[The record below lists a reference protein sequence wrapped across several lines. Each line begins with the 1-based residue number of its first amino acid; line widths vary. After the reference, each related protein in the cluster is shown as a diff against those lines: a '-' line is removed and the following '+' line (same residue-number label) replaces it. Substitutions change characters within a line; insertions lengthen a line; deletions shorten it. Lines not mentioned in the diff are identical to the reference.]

1 MGLRFV
7 AFTKEGV
14 SGVGVLLQ
22 DDRVLDIRSVLEDV
36 SSIQALIERVS
47 DDDIVL
53 LASATSRVEGYRTYG
68 LSEVVICPPIERPLH
83 DILCVGV
90 NYLDHLKETKDT
102 VKGFKEATAPV
113 YFSKRA
119 ISILGSGDTIELRDD
134 LDDKLDYEV
143 ELAVIIGKRGKD
155 IPKGEVEDYIFGYS
169 VFNDISSRSLQKRHG
184 QWFRGKSLDT
194 YTAMGPAILHKSAL
208 PLPVKVEVKSYVND
222 ELRQSS
228 NTELMITDIPSLISD
243 LSSGMT
249 LEPGDIVA
257 TGTPAGVGM
266 GFSPPKYLKK
276 GDKVVCEIPSI
287 GKLINYVR

>member
-1 MGLRFV
+1 MRFV

-47 DDDIVL
+47 DDDIAL
-53 LASATSRVEGYRTYG
+53 LASAISRSEGYRTYG

-90 NYLDHLKETKDT
+90 NYLDHLKETKNT

-119 ISILGSGDTIELRDD
+119 ISILGSGETIELRDD

-169 VFNDISSRSLQKRHG
+169 VFNDISSRSLQKCHG

-208 PLPVKVEVKSYVND
+208 PLPVKAEVKSYVND

-228 NTELMITDIPSLISD
+228 NTEMMITDIPSLISE
-243 LSSGMT
+243 LSMGMT

>member
-1 MGLRFV
+1 MRFV
-7 AFTKEGV
+7 AFNKEGV

-22 DDRVLDIRSVLEDV
+22 DDRVLDVRSVLKDV
-36 SSIQALIERVS
+36 SSIKALIERAS
-47 DDDIVL
+47 DDDIAL
-53 LASATSRVEGYRTYG
+53 LASATSRVEDYRTYG
-68 LSEVVICPPIERPLH
+68 LSEVVICPPIKRPIH

-119 ISILGSGDTIELRDD
+119 ISILGSEDTIELRDD

-155 IPKGEVEDYIFGYS
+155 IPIEEVEDYIFGYS

-208 PLPVKVEVKSYVND
+208 PFPVKIDVRSYVND

-228 NTELMITDIPSLISD
+228 NTEMMIADIPSLISE
-243 LSSGMT
+243 LSMGMT

-287 GKLINYVR
+287 GKLVNYIN

>member
-1 MGLRFV
+1 MRFV
-7 AFTKEGV
+7 AFEKEGV

-22 DDRVLDIRSVLEDV
+22 DDRVLDVRYVLEGV
-36 SSIQALIERVS
+36 GSIQDLIERAS
-47 DDDIVL
+47 DDNVAL
-53 LASATSRVEGYRTYG
+53 LASAISRTEEYRTYS
-68 LSEVVICPPIERPLH
+68 LSEVAICPPIERPIH

-119 ISILGSGDTIELRDD
+119 ISILGSEDTIELRDD

-143 ELAVIIGKRGKD
+143 ELAVIIGKRGKN
-155 IPKGEVEDYIFGYS
+155 IPKVEVEDYIFGYS

-208 PLPVKVEVKSYVND
+208 PFPVKIDVRSYVND

-228 NTELMITDIPSLISD
+228 NTEMMIADIPSLISD
-243 LSSGMT
+243 LSMGMT

-287 GKLINYVR
+287 GKLVNYIN

>member
-7 AFTKEGV
+7 AFKKEGV

-22 DDRVLDIRSVLEDV
+22 DDRVLDVRYVLEGVD
-36 SSIQALIERVS
+36 SIQALIERAS
-47 DDDIVL
+47 DDNVAL
-53 LASATSRVEGYRTYG
+53 LASATSRPDEYRTYS
-68 LSEVVICPPIERPLH
+68 LSEVAILPPIERPVH

-119 ISILGSGDTIELRDD
+119 ISILGSGETIELRDD

-276 GDKVVCEIPSI
+276 GDKVICEIPYI

>member
-1 MGLRFV
+1 MRFV
-7 AFTKEGV
+7 AFKKEGV

-22 DDRVLDIRSVLEDV
+22 DDRVLDVRSVLEDV
-36 SSIQALIERVS
+36 SSIQALIEGAS
-47 DDDIVL
+47 DDDIAL
-53 LASATSRVEGYRTYG
+53 LASATSMVEGYRNYG
-68 LSEVVICPPIERPLH
+68 LSEVVICPPIEKPIH
-83 DILCVGV
+83 EILCVGV

-143 ELAVIIGKRGKD
+143 ELAVVIGKRGKD
-155 IPKGEVEDYIFGYS
+155 IPKEEVEDYIFGYS

-208 PLPVKVEVKSYVND
+208 PFPVKIDVRSYVND

-228 NTELMITDIPSLISD
+228 NTEMMIADIPSLISE
-243 LSSGMT
+243 LSMGMT

-276 GDKVVCEIPSI
+276 GDKVVCEISPI
-287 GKLINYVR
+287 GKLVNYID